1 MMISITTEQMS
12 DMIGLRVRYH
22 DVDCQ
27 IVEILEDGPALI
39 LEDLEHH
46 ISIQPD
52 QHGEA
57 HRKVPKTYTI
67 KVLTHDKLEFSP
79 TFLSLDP
86 IPLDVKNIPN
96 TITAESA

>member
-1 MMISITTEQMS
+1 MITITSEQMS
-12 DMIGLRVRYH
+12 NMIGLRVRHHNVY
-22 DVDCQ
+22 CQ
-27 IVEILEDGPALI
+27 IVEILEDSPALI

-67 KVLTHDKLEFSP
+67 KILTHDKLEYSP
-79 TFLSLDP
+79 AFLALDP
-86 IPLDVKNIPN
+86 IPLDVENSNPL
-96 TITAESA
+96 TTAESA

>member
-1 MMISITTEQMS
+1 MISITTEQLRE
-12 DMIGLRVRYH
+12 MIGLRVRYH
-22 DVDCQ
+22 NVDCQ
-27 IVEILEDGPALI
+27 IVEVLEDGPALI

-67 KVLTHDKLEFSP
+67 KILTHDKLEYSP
-79 TFLSLDP
+79 SFLTLDP
-86 IPLDVKNIPN
+86 IPLEIEENPSSTVEP
-96 TITAESA
+96 T

>member
-1 MMISITTEQMS
+1 MISITTEQLR
-12 DMIGLRVRYH
+12 DMIGLKVRYH
-22 DVDCQ
+22 NVDCQ
-27 IVEILEDGPALI
+27 IVEVLEDGPALI

-67 KVLTHDKLEFSP
+67 KILTHDKLEYSP
-79 TFLSLDP
+79 SFLALDP
-86 IPLDVKNIPN
+86 IPLEIEENPSN
-96 TITAESA
+96 TVEST

>member
-1 MMISITTEQMS
+1 MISITTEQLR

-22 DVDCQ
+22 NVDCQ
-27 IVEILEDGPALI
+27 IVEVLEDGPALI

-67 KVLTHDKLEFSP
+67 KILTHDKLEYSP
-79 TFLSLDP
+79 SFLTLDP
-86 IPLDVKNIPN
+86 IPLEIEENPSSTVEP
-96 TITAESA
+96 T

>member
-1 MMISITTEQMS
+1 MISITTEQMR
-12 DMIGLRVRYH
+12 DMIGLRVLYH
-22 DVDCQ
+22 NVDCQ
-27 IVEILEDGPALI
+27 IVEVLEDGPALI

-67 KVLTHDKLEFSP
+67 KILTHDRLEYSP

-86 IPLDVKNIPN
+86 IPLEIKDNASN
-96 TITAESA
+96 SAFESS